1 MELDAETR
9 MQIAV
14 SLVGVGIFIA
24 AATVVSMMYRT
35 NGHIAPQGGMALVAV
50 LLLFIAMMG
59 AAGLWLARADY

>member
-24 AATVVSMMYRT
+24 AATIVSMMYRT
-35 NGHIAPQGGMALVAV
+35 NGHIDPQGGMALVGV
-50 LLLFIAMMG
+50 LLLFIVVMG
-59 AAGLWLARADY
+59 AAGLWLAHSDF